1 MSNPPAGVRIVM
13 EAMCYMKKVKPEK
26 VKDPEGGTK
35 KINDFWAPS
44 KKLILGDSKLLKTLQ
59 DYDKDNIAPDI
70 IKKIR
75 KLKENPEFALDRLK
89 TVSKAAHGLA
99 CWVYAMESYD
109 RVAKVVGLRKKRSP
123 KRKQNMQWSKR
134 VSTRH
139 KQSSKR

>member
-1 MSNPPAGVRIVM
+1 M
-13 EAMCYMKKVKPEK
+13 
-26 VKDPEGGTK
+26 

-109 RVAKVVGLRKKRSP
+109 RVAKVVGPKKEALAKAQAEYAVVKKGLDP
-123 KRKQNMQWSKR
+123 AQAELKKGLDQAKAA
-134 VSTRH
+134 
-139 KQSSKR
+139 